1 MSLVELRRYR
11 TRIDGEIARTF
22 LESNGI
28 HAVLFDAESL
38 GYADGFPVEVRLMV
52 LDEEQ
57 EDAAA
62 ILTAD
67 S

>member
-1 MSLVELRRYR
+1 MSLVELQRFR

-22 LESNGI
+22 LESNGL

-52 LDEEQ
+52 LDEER
-57 EDAAA
+57 EEAAA
-62 ILTAD
+62 VLAA
-67 S
+67 SG